1 MQMMWL
7 LMPSSSSDLQLTL
20 GLFVAKCK
28 EAKRKL
34 LNHFLI
40 HLKKNDWTR
49 LKYTV
54 SYQVGVFYKITGST

>member
-40 HLKKNDWTR
+40 HLKKTIGPD
-49 LKYTV
+49 
-54 SYQVGVFYKITGST
+54 